1 MVKDSTGNFSG
12 LVTLEEKA
20 GVIVIG
26 GHFQGLGLLRSL
38 GRQDIP
44 VYLLDKEQCIGRFSK
59 YVKKFLKCPDV
70 SKDESRFLEFL
81 VNLAGKENLE
91 GWIIYPNDDE
101 TVSFLARH
109 RERLEKHYRVST
121 PPWDIVKYAYDKA
134 LTYGI
139 AEKCGVAIPK
149 TYYPQSIDELK
160 QTDMAFPVVIKPSI
174 KEPFYSRTS
183 RKAILVKDRDQL
195 IKEYT
200 GALKAIASS
209 QTLMVQEFIP
219 GGTKNLL
226 SVGCLCR
233 DGKLLA
239 RVMASRLR
247 QHPMDFGHATTFA
260 KTVNIP
266 EMGEMAGK
274 ILAAIKFHGL
284 AEIEFMYDSRDSRYK
299 LIEINARTWGWHTIA
314 MAAGVD
320 MPYLSYLD
328 MLGREVRQNG
338 FIEGVKW
345 MHLATDVPTA
355 AIEILKG
362 RMKLSE
368 YISSLKGKKQY
379 AVWSRE
385 DPVPFFA
392 ELVLLPYL
400 WIKRGF

>member
-1 MVKDSTGNFSG
+1 MVKDAINNS
-12 LVTLEEKA
+12 LDAVTMGVEA

-38 GRQDIP
+38 GRQNIP

-59 YVKKFLKCPDV
+59 YVKKFLRCPDV

-81 VNLAGKENLE
+81 INLARKESLK

-101 TVSFLARH
+101 TVSFLARN
-109 RERLEKHYRVST
+109 RERLEEYYRVST

-134 LTYGI
+134 LTYDI
-139 AEKCGVAIPK
+139 AEKCGVAIPE
-149 TYYPQSIDELK
+149 TYYPESIDELK
-160 QTDMAFPVVIKPSI
+160 QIDMEFPVVIKPSI
-174 KEPFYSRTS
+174 KEPFYRRTS
-183 RKAILVKDRDQL
+183 RKAILVKDRDRL

-200 GALKAIASS
+200 GALKAIAPS
-209 QTLMVQEFIP
+209 QALMVQEFIP
-219 GGTKNLL
+219 GGTRNLL

-239 RVMASRLR
+239 RVMACRLR

-260 KTVNIP
+260 RTVNIP
-266 EMGEMAGK
+266 EMGEMAAK
-274 ILAAIKFHGL
+274 ILAAINFHGL

-299 LIEINARTWGWHTIA
+299 LIEINARPWGWHTIA
-314 MAAGVD
+314 IAAGVD

-328 MLGREVRQNG
+328 MLGHEVRQNG
-338 FIEGVKW
+338 FTEGVKW

-362 RMKLSE
+362 RMRFRE
-368 YISSLKGKKQY
+368 YINSLKGKKQF